1 MSVSFI
7 TNDNIHIDLIDD
19 IDFGLDIKEQAINQ
33 EQVNEQI
40 ELKEGEFLNPFFVG
54 ITGGNIKQLNWGDIH
69 RNFNSVVILTI
80 SNNNDLKQNNT
91 LSYLFNR
98 TVTNN
103 DLSVVSGITYF
114 RTGLNIL
121 KNRDEYF
128 KANIISKNYLTELF
142 SNGVFNE
149 SEIVIGIFEMTEDS
163 TRTYCNMYQSHD
175 ELSQVE
181 QKLDMFNYYIGDK
194 TNTQFIKSENIFLE
208 LKDSDYWKNKDN
220 LDINITT
227 SFVDREFNNQR
238 SNTNTFT
245 VITDR
250 NQNLK
255 ETNIPPT
262 NDNKVKVIKEGVKD
276 YPIGTEQND
285 KDVLPENKVK
295 KLRENFVDPSTM
307 IRTTKDG
314 KKRNFYLSHADE
326 KYTSEYIYNIINN
339 IKDEK
344 MKYMFI
350 NNMLSSKEYCHLIAN
365 NKQLLEA
372 LNPTFQKYSHVF
384 KYTFGYA
391 WLTFYLEECL
401 ARTRAHKKSRFV
413 FDIETANKLPVFP
426 FALDNLKQNPYLTV
440 LIDDVE
446 LVNNNVYGLTYKE
459 NYDGYGVCDLET
471 FKKRFNMFT
480 SEDPLCDPLK
490 GLDWTKFAVSG
501 SSVTACLQKRSQ
513 LLDEMVKQNNNDETM
528 GFIKFVRKYYGDS
541 DIDLMSNQSNFID
554 FLNSVQTVYDILKT
568 NLNSTESECKYTV
581 VKSFAVSITQ
591 HFFTDYLDDFNK
603 TFNSKLTQ
611 QEFENMT
618 DSIVFKVYLY
628 NKYIEAKCILT
639 QKLINEKKVNID
651 NKFIAEYLVP
661 NNYESMNIYKVDA
674 NNYDNYTVQ
683 DNEVVYRRNN
693 LLKDEQ
699 NVFSEK
705 NNQMVVKFSENLRFQ
720 LYCKK
725 TKIEMFR
732 IKEKEFFSAVAR
744 FHFPCV
750 RSYYQG
756 DNVHI
761 LPSCITAMM
770 TGLNIEYKYFAGIR
784 NPNEIINKYL
794 FRGFG
799 VLLNKFELN
808 LWLEYN
814 KINDCKQYNFN
825 FFDNNYEKLVGCK
838 MVTNEIFDLNLTE
851 NQDNVI
857 FNSDKLK
864 GYYSQKQSGC
874 VDCTKMTTI
883 SKGGNINKFQ
893 QSYVELCYDEM
904 N

>member
-7 TNDNIHIDLIDD
+7 TNDNEVDQIDD
-19 IDFGLDIKEQAINQ
+19 IDFGIDMQDQSINQ
-33 EQVNEQI
+33 EQIKEQI
-40 ELKEGEFLNPFFVG
+40 ELKAGEFLNPFYVG
-54 ITGGNIKQLNWGDIH
+54 ISGGNIKQLNWGDIH
-69 RNFNSVVILTI
+69 RNYNSVVILTI
-80 SNNNDLKQNNT
+80 SNSNDLKQNNT

-98 TVTNN
+98 IMKEEQLLDIN
-103 DLSVVSGITYF
+103 GITYF

-128 KANIISKNYLTELF
+128 KANIISKKYLIELF
-142 SNGVFNE
+142 PNGVFNE
-149 SEIVIGIFEMTEDS
+149 SEIVIGIFEMTEDN

-175 ELSQVE
+175 ELAQVE

-194 TNTQFIKSENIFLE
+194 KNTHFINFENIFSE
-208 LKDSDYWKNKDN
+208 LKYTNYWKTKEN
-220 LDINITT
+220 LDINITA

-238 SNTNTFT
+238 SGNNNFT

-255 ETNIPPT
+255 ETTIPT
-262 NDNKVKVIKEGVKD
+262 TGEQKVKVLKQGTKD
-276 YPIGTEQND
+276 YPIGHQQDD

-314 KKRNFYLSHADE
+314 KKRNFYLSHLDE
-326 KYTSEYIYNIINN
+326 KYTNEYMYNIINN
-339 IKDEK
+339 IKDER
-344 MKYMFI
+344 MKYMFV
-350 NNMLSSKEYCHLIAN
+350 NNMLASKEYCHLIAN
-365 NKQLLEA
+365 NKQVLES
-372 LNPTFQKYSHVF
+372 LKPLFDKYQHVF

-413 FDIETANKLPVFP
+413 FDINTANKIPVFP
-426 FALDNLKQNPYLTV
+426 FALDDLKQNPYLTV

-446 LVNNNVYGLTYKE
+446 LLKDNVYGLNYKE

-480 SEDPLCDPLK
+480 SEDPNCDPLK
-490 GLDWTKFAVSG
+490 DLDWSKFAVSG

-513 LLDEMVKQNNNDETM
+513 LLDEMVKQNNNDETL
-528 GFIKFVRKYYGDS
+528 GFVKFVRKYYGES
-541 DIDLMSNQSNFID
+541 DIDLMSNQTNFID
-554 FLNSVQTVYDILKT
+554 FLNSVQTVYDLLKT
-568 NLNSTESECKYTV
+568 NLNALETDRKYTV

-591 HFFTDYLDDFNK
+591 HFFTDYLEDFNK

-618 DSIVFKVYLY
+618 DSIIFKVYLY
-628 NKYIEAKCILT
+628 NKYIEAKSIMT
-639 QKLINEKKVNID
+639 QKLISDKKVNID

-674 NNYDNYTVQ
+674 NNYENYGVQ
-683 DNEVVYRRNN
+683 DSEVIYYRNH

-699 NVFSEK
+699 QSYSEK
-705 NNQMVVKFSENLRFQ
+705 DNQMVVKFSENLRFQ

-750 RSYYQG
+750 RSYFQG
-756 DNVHI
+756 DNVYI
-761 LPSCITAMM
+761 LPSCVSAMM

-799 VLLNKFELN
+799 VLLNKFERN

-814 KINDCKQYNFN
+814 KTSDNKQYKFN
-825 FFDNNYEKLVGCK
+825 IVDNNYDKLVGSK
-838 MVTNEIFDLNLTE
+838 MISNEIFDLNLT
-851 NQDNVI
+851 NQNDVI
-857 FNSDKLK
+857 FNLDKLK
-864 GYYSQKQSGC
+864 QHYSQKQSGC

-893 QSYVELCYDEM
+893 QSYVELCYDEL

>member
-7 TNDNIHIDLIDD
+7 TNDMNELNQVDDIDD
-19 IDFGLDIKEQAINQ
+19 IDFGVDIQEQAINQ
-33 EQVNEQI
+33 EQANEQI
-40 ELKEGEFLNPFFVG
+40 ELKEGEFFNPFFVG
-54 ITGGNIKQLNWGDIH
+54 ITGGNLTQLNWGDIH
-69 RNFNSVVILTI
+69 RNYNSVVILTI

-98 TVTNN
+98 IIKQDNLLDVN
-103 DLSVVSGITYF
+103 GITYF

-128 KANIISKNYLTELF
+128 KANIVSKSNLNELF
-142 SNGVFNE
+142 PNGVFNE
-149 SEIVIGIFEMTEDS
+149 SEIVIGIFEMTEDN

-175 ELSQVE
+175 ELDQVE

-194 TNTQFIKSENIFLE
+194 INTRFIKHDNIFSE
-208 LKDSDYWKNKDN
+208 LKDSDYWKNNSN

-250 NQNLK
+250 NQHLK

-262 NDNKVKVIKEGVKD
+262 GEQKVKVIKQGAKD
-276 YPIGTEQND
+276 YPVGVEQND

-314 KKRNFYLSHADE
+314 KKRNFYPSHLDN
-326 KYTSEYIYNIINN
+326 KYTNEHIYNIFNN

-344 MKYMFI
+344 MKYMFV

-365 NKQLLEA
+365 NKQLLEG
-372 LNPTFQKYSHVF
+372 LNPLFQKYQHVF

-413 FDIETANKLPVFP
+413 YDIDTANKLPVFP
-426 FALDNLKQNPYLTV
+426 FALNDLKQNPYMTV
-440 LIDDVE
+440 LIDDSE
-446 LVNNNVYGLTYKE
+446 LVKDNVYGLTYKE

-490 GLDWTKFAVSG
+490 GIDWTKFAVSG

-513 LLDEMVKQNNNDETM
+513 LLDEMVKMNNNDETQ
-528 GFIKFVRKYYGDS
+528 GFVKFVRKYYGES
-541 DIDLMSNQSNFID
+541 DIDLMSNENNFID
-554 FLNSVQTVYDILKT
+554 FLNSVHTVYDLLKT
-568 NLNSTESECKYTV
+568 NLNASESERKYTV
-581 VKSFAVSITQ
+581 VKSFAISITQ

-603 TFNSKLTQ
+603 TFNSKITE

-618 DSIVFKVYLY
+618 DSIIFKVYLY
-628 NKYIEAKCILT
+628 NKYIETKIIIT
-639 QKLINEKKVNID
+639 QKLISEKKVNID

-674 NNYDNYTVQ
+674 DNYENYGLQ
-683 DNEVVYRRNN
+683 DTEVLYYRNH

-699 NVFSEK
+699 NAYSEK
-705 NNQMVVKFSENLRFQ
+705 DNKMVIKFSENLRFQ

-756 DNVHI
+756 DNVYI
-761 LPSCITAMM
+761 LPSCISAMM

-814 KINDCKQYNFN
+814 KTSDNTQYKFK
-825 FFDNNYEKLVGCK
+825 FVDKLVGPK
-838 MVTNEIFDLNLTE
+838 YISNEIFDLNLT
-851 NQDNVI
+851 NQNNVLYD
-857 FNSDKLK
+857 SDKLK
-864 GYYSQKQSGC
+864 EYYSQKQSGC

-883 SKGGNINKFQ
+883 TKNGNINKFQ
-893 QSYVELCYDEM
+893 HSYVELCYDEM

>member
-7 TNDNIHIDLIDD
+7 TNDNFEMDQVDD
-19 IDFGLDIKEQAINQ
+19 IDFGINVQDQSINQ
-33 EQVNEQI
+33 EQAIEQI
-40 ELKEGEFLNPFFVG
+40 EFKEGEFLNPFYVG
-54 ITGGNIKQLNWGDIH
+54 ITGGNITQLNWGDIY
-69 RNFNSVVILTI
+69 RNYNSVVILTI
-80 SNNNDLKQNNT
+80 ANNNELNKSNT
-91 LSYLFNR
+91 LEYLFNR
-98 TVTNN
+98 IITKNN
-103 DLSVVSGITYF
+103 LLTVSGITYF

-128 KANIISKNYLTELF
+128 KANVVSKSFLNELF
-142 SNGVFNE
+142 VNAAFNE
-149 SEIVIGIFEMTEDS
+149 SEIVIGICEMTEDN
-163 TRTYCNMYQSHD
+163 TRMYCNMYKSQD
-175 ELSQVE
+175 ELAQVE

-194 TNTQFIKSENIFLE
+194 TNTQFINCNNILSE
-208 LKDSDYWKNKDN
+208 LKDTDYWKTKDN

-238 SNTNTFT
+238 SGSNTFT

-262 NDNKVKVIKEGVKD
+262 EKVKVLKQGVAD
-276 YPIGTEQND
+276 YPIGAEQAD

-307 IRTTKDG
+307 IRIKADG
-314 KKRNFYLSHADE
+314 KKRNFYLTHSDE
-326 KYTSEYIYNIINN
+326 KYTSEYIYNIFNN
-339 IKDEK
+339 IKDERI
-344 MKYMFI
+344 KYMFV

-365 NKQLLEA
+365 NKQVLEL
-372 LNPTFQKYSHVF
+372 LNPVFQKYSHVF

-413 FDIETANKLPVFP
+413 FDINTANKLPVFP
-426 FALDNLKQNPYLTV
+426 FALDDLKQNPYLTV

-446 LVNNNVYGLTYKE
+446 LVKDNVYGLTFKE

-480 SEDPLCDPLK
+480 SEDPDCDPLK
-490 GLDWTKFAVSG
+490 GLDWSKFAVSG

-513 LLDEMVKQNNNDETM
+513 LLDEMVKMNNNDETL
-528 GFIKFVRKYYGDS
+528 GFVKFVRKYYGDS
-541 DIDLMSNQSNFID
+541 DIDLMSNENNFID
-554 FLNSVQTVYDILKT
+554 FLNSVQTVYDLLKT
-568 NLNSTESECKYTV
+568 NLNSSESERKYTV

-603 TFNSKLTQ
+603 TFNSKLTH

-618 DSIVFKVYLY
+618 NSIIFKVYLY
-628 NKYIEAKCILT
+628 NKYIVAKSIMT
-639 QKLINEKKVNID
+639 QKLINDKKVNID

-674 NNYDNYTVQ
+674 NNYENYGVLDT
-683 DNEVVYRRNN
+683 EVIFYRNH

-699 NVFSEK
+699 NMFSEK

-750 RSYYQG
+750 RSYFQG
-756 DNVHI
+756 DNVYI
-761 LPSCITAMM
+761 LPSCISAMM

-814 KINDCKQYNFN
+814 KTSDNKQYKFN
-825 FFDNNYEKLVGCK
+825 FVDNNYEKLVGPK
-838 MVTNEIFDLNLTE
+838 FTSNEIFDLNLT
-851 NQDNVI
+851 NQNDVL

-864 GYYSQKQSGC
+864 QHYSQKQSGC

-893 QSYVELCYDEM
+893 QSYVELCYDEI